1 MASTSKAAKLKG
13 IGSPIPANRHLLSPH
28 LFTLANYPDSVENG
42 AEATAKWPTCCQIWG
57 DPPCP
62 NPQMDDGKWVS
73 LDDAIEW
80 SVKRGSSE
88 SKKLSCDSKAE
99 QEEISA
105 YNKKMDKALRSYL
118 IKVYNVPKGAVR
130 DGSIQTTY
138 STTNDIFFATSFQT
152 KRKVMWPI
160 FFRLSFR
167 EDMKEWKT
175 DIPNT
180 LKTAEY
186 PDDPALLNL
195 KCYNTK
201 SNRGRGYYRTNE
213 KLGLFSCADKIAVLT
228 HGDWSKGSDLEVF
241 PELYDDGAKADYSEF
256 HAVDSDRNNMLGLNL
271 TKTMTNR
278 KNRNQIYIWVP
289 DNRAK
294 PSEQLGL
301 VNWLGGFSR
310 GKE

>member
-1 MASTSKAAKLKG
+1 MASTSKAAKSKG
-13 IGSPIPANRHLLSPH
+13 TGSPIPANRHLLSPH
-28 LFTLANYPDSVENG
+28 LFTLANYPDSVANG
-42 AEATAKWPTCCQIWG
+42 AEANAKWPTCCQIWG
-57 DPPCP
+57 ERLPCP
-62 NPQMDDGKWVS
+62 NPEMDDGKWVS

-118 IKVYNVPKGAVR
+118 IKVNNARGVYGIFHGA
-130 DGSIQTTY
+130 TEFT
-138 STTNDIFFATSFQT
+138 TTNDIFFATSFQT

-167 EDMKEWKT
+167 EDMNEWGS
-175 DIPNT
+175 DIGNT
-180 LKTAEY
+180 LEIEEY
-186 PDDPALLNL
+186 PNDPALLNL
-195 KCYNTK
+195 KCYHTK
-201 SNRGRGYYRTNE
+201 GASRYYGRGQ

-228 HGDWSKGSDLEVF
+228 HGDWSKSKRLSETA
-241 PELYDDGAKADYSEF
+241 YAEF
-256 HAVDSDRNNMLGLNL
+256 HAVDSPRNNMLGLNL

-278 KNRNQIYIWVP
+278 KNRNQIYIWIP

>member
-1 MASTSKAAKLKG
+1 MASKSKAATLKG
-13 IGSPIPANRHLLSPH
+13 IGSPIPANRDLVSPH
-28 LFTLANYPDSVENG
+28 LFKLANYPDSVANG
-42 AEATAKWPTCCQIWG
+42 AEANAKWPTCCQIWG
-57 DPPCP
+57 ERLPCP
-62 NPQMDDGKWVS
+62 NPEMDDGKWVS

-118 IKVYNVPKGAVR
+118 IKVNNWKWTS
-130 DGSIQTTY
+130 DGNIQLYEQGQTIF
-138 STTNDIFFATSFQT
+138 TNDIFFATSFQT
-152 KRKVMWPI
+152 QRKVLWPI

-167 EDMKEWKT
+167 EDMKEWET

-180 LKTAEY
+180 LWVEEH
-186 PDDPALLNL
+186 PNDPALLNL
-195 KCYNTK
+195 KCYDTK
-201 SNRGRGYYRTNE
+201 SRSRYYGRGQ

-228 HGDWSKGSDLEVF
+228 HGDWSLRSQE
-241 PELYDDGAKADYSEF
+241 PPNTNYPEF

>member
-1 MASTSKAAKLKG
+1 MAAKSKG
-13 IGSPIPANRHLLSPH
+13 TGSPIPANRHLLSPH
-28 LFTLANYPDSVENG
+28 LFTLANYPDSVANG
-42 AEATAKWPTCCQIWG
+42 AEANAKWPTCCQIWG
-57 DPPCP
+57 DRLPCP
-62 NPQMDDGKWVS
+62 NPQMSDGKWVS

-118 IKVYNVPKGAVR
+118 IKVNNARGVYGIFHGA
-130 DGSIQTTY
+130 TEFT
-138 STTNDIFFATSFQT
+138 TTNDIFFATSFHTQ
-152 KRKVMWPI
+152 RKVLWPI

-180 LKTAEY
+180 LETAEY

-195 KCYNTK
+195 KCYDTK
-201 SNRGRGYYRTNE
+201 SRRGRGYYPTNQ
-213 KLGLFSCADKIAVLT
+213 KLGLFSCADKIAVQT
-228 HGDWSKGSDLEVF
+228 HGDWSKGPRNKV
-241 PELYDDGAKADYSEF
+241 GAKTDYPEF
-256 HAVDSDRNNMLGLNL
+256 HAVDSPRNNMLGLNL

-278 KNRNQIYIWVP
+278 KNRNQIYIWIP

>member
-1 MASTSKAAKLKG
+1 
-13 IGSPIPANRHLLSPH
+13 
-28 LFTLANYPDSVENG
+28 
-42 AEATAKWPTCCQIWG
+42 
-57 DPPCP
+57 
-62 NPQMDDGKWVS
+62 
-73 LDDAIEW
+73 
-80 SVKRGSSE
+80 
-88 SKKLSCDSKAE
+88 
-99 QEEISA
+99 
-105 YNKKMDKALRSYL
+105 
-118 IKVYNVPKGAVR
+118 
-130 DGSIQTTY
+130 
-138 STTNDIFFATSFQT
+138 
-152 KRKVMWPI
+152 
-160 FFRLSFR
+160 
-167 EDMKEWKT
+167 MKEKNKRRNANQVR
-175 DIPNT
+175 P
-180 LKTAEY
+180 EPY

-201 SNRGRGYYRTNE
+201 SRSRYYGRGQ

-228 HGDWSKGSDLEVF
+228 HGDWSKGGRGGRLGF
-241 PELYDDGAKADYSEF
+241 TDYGEF

>member
-1 MASTSKAAKLKG
+1 MAAKSKG
-13 IGSPIPANRHLLSPH
+13 TGSPIPANRHLLSPH
-28 LFTLANYPDSVENG
+28 LFTLANYPDSVANG
-42 AEATAKWPTCCQIWG
+42 AEANAKWPTCCQIWG
-57 DPPCP
+57 ERLPCP
-62 NPQMDDGKWVS
+62 NPEMDDGKWVS

-118 IKVYNVPKGAVR
+118 IKVNNAVVRKREGGVGIVYGA
-130 DGSIQTTY
+130 TKFT
-138 STTNDIFFATSFQT
+138 TTNDIFFATSFQT

-195 KCYNTK
+195 KCYDTK
-201 SNRGRGYYRTNE
+201 SRSRYYGRGQ

-228 HGDWSKGSDLEVF
+228 HGDWS
-241 PELYDDGAKADYSEF
+241 KADYSEF

>member
-1 MASTSKAAKLKG
+1 
-13 IGSPIPANRHLLSPH
+13 
-28 LFTLANYPDSVENG
+28 
-42 AEATAKWPTCCQIWG
+42 
-57 DPPCP
+57 
-62 NPQMDDGKWVS
+62 
-73 LDDAIEW
+73 
-80 SVKRGSSE
+80 
-88 SKKLSCDSKAE
+88 
-99 QEEISA
+99 

-118 IKVYNVPKGAVR
+118 IKVNNAVVRKREGATKL
-130 DGSIQTTY
+130 TTIKLT
-138 STTNDIFFATSFQT
+138 TTNDIFFATSFQT
-152 KRKVMWPI
+152 QRKVMWPI

-180 LKTAEY
+180 LETEPY

-201 SNRGRGYYRTNE
+201 SRSRYYGRGQ

-228 HGDWSKGSDLEVF
+228 HGDWLRGEGI
-241 PELYDDGAKADYSEF
+241 ELFDRGAKAAYSEF

-294 PSEQLGL
+294 
-301 VNWLGGFSR
+301 
-310 GKE
+310 